1 MKKKMVS
8 AMLALTMVLSFG
20 AVNACAEE
28 DHVIKIGAVCAM
40 TGGSAVYGEGA
51 QNAIDM
57 AVEEINASDAEY
69 KIEIINGG
77 KVADD
82 AKDAKQAVNAYN
94 SLMAELH
101 RLLAPRHP
109 PYALVH
115 LT

>member
-8 AMLALTMVLSFG
+8 AMLVFAMTVSLG
-20 AVNACAEE
+20 AMTAGAEE
-28 DHVIKIGAVCAM
+28 DQVIRVGAVCAM

-94 SLMAELH
+94 SLMAEEPE
-101 RLLAPRHP
+101 AI
-109 PYALVH
+109 VGSFF
-115 LT
+115 

>member
-20 AVNACAEE
+20 AVNSCAEE

-94 SLMAELH
+94 SLMAED
-101 RLLAPRHP
+101 P
-109 PYALVH
+109 
-115 LT
+115 